1 MSDNPSDIPRTSRI
15 TLRLPTDTLADLD
28 TRAASAGASRSDYL
42 RALVELPLRID
53 VNAIRRTRRGL
64 DELTRLDQSVNGL
77 TLEIS
82 DPPGTVVAVT
92 DEALDAIRAE
102 VNAIGVNYNQAVKS
116 LNRVVKKYA
125 RNKHVAAEEKD
136 EIYSVLKRA
145 AKQNEAVFHAANAI
159 AAKVDEL
166 LECPTVELD
175 VKMKPIAERL
185 PLTGE
190 TRINKQMEEKSIRDE
205 AAGAPHKKRRR
216 TRGKRKRLDADGRAA
231 PLQASS
237 PGAEIGAIKAA
248 QVEFRPTGTAGLLH
262 PVHPGKIIEKEPVSD
277 NPVMPSASQIEQRD
291 VDESTRE
298 DLDEMMGVKNEEAE
312 IGFKIQKRERF

>member
-1 MSDNPSDIPRTSRI
+1 MPTTSI

-82 DPPGTVVAVT
+82 DPPGTVIAVT

-166 LECPTVELD
+166 LECPTVELEM
-175 VKMKPIAERL
+175 KMQPPAEHL

-248 QVEFRPTGTAGLLH
+248 QVEFRPTGTAGL
-262 PVHPGKIIEKEPVSD
+262 IIEKEPVSD

>member
-1 MSDNPSDIPRTSRI
+1 MSTTSI
-15 TLRLPTDTLADLD
+15 TLRLPTETLADLD
-28 TRAASAGASRSDYL
+28 ARAASAGASRSDYL

-82 DPPGTVVAVT
+82 DPPGTVIAVT

-166 LECPTVELD
+166 LECPTVELE
-175 VKMKPIAERL
+175 VKMKPLDRRL
-185 PLTGE
+185 PLAGE
-190 TRINKQMEEKSIRDE
+190 AHTNKFVSPSTDGNSKDE
-205 AAGAPHKKRRR
+205 APVPTETSGQNAPRPKHR
-216 TRGKRKRLDADGRAA
+216 TRGRRRRSGNPA
-231 PLQASS
+231 P
-237 PGAEIGAIKAA
+237 
-248 QVEFRPTGTAGLLH
+248 T
-262 PVHPGKIIEKEPVSD
+262 
-277 NPVMPSASQIEQRD
+277 
-291 VDESTRE
+291 
-298 DLDEMMGVKNEEAE
+298 DLDMQRKPDAGSTGSAPYDSVRL
-312 IGFKIQKRERF
+312 QKSDGGNSIDRGYRND